1 MDPFFVAIMRP
12 RPYSVG
18 ARDGLRN
25 CNIRGEIAM
34 DIRRDDTTSSNGYP
48 YDENLQSDDRQH
60 ASEVSHSKNPL
71 IRSSFN
77 RAISQHAFNLGASS
91 PRHSPLSISLTE
103 VQVDSDIHLGRER
116 FAKVIKTTH
125 AFSTGETAVI
135 QTAMHTD
142 DEPHTAGGMRIV
154 TRSAGNSLE
163 RDVEGR
169 LREVGSLSSA
179 MTYKCDLTGLP
190 CGGQKTVALYTGS
203 LDTLS
208 AESRADL
215 LAQHIAEVVQHAP
228 NTLFGP
234 DMAVGEE
241 VQDLIV
247 SRYPHLAK
255 NIIGVSEAHG
265 GLSIDKYGYTAQGV
279 KAAIDFARDS
289 GVLDNGRRA
298 VIAGFGAVGAHTA
311 ELLNKDNYPVVAIS
325 NRFGTIHDNGEA
337 LPIDALFDV
346 WRVWH
351 EDVESGM
358 VPTVASADEAVVQK
372 AKELGL
378 LVKTNDT
385 KALLSYEA
393 EILVLAA
400 RTKEIGAHEELEEL
414 RKENPDSLP
423 IDSVLVNTSLRVI
436 AEGANA
442 PLGELAEEEAMAR
455 GVMILPDT
463 AINGGG
469 VKGCY
474 EGWRY
479 RTQQGAKAVQ
489 QDPVEYRQ
497 KMFQE
502 IHEQVKTNLAEIHEQ
517 LQTRGA
523 KLREAM
529 LLVAQRRS
537 SGGNHS

>member
-1 MDPFFVAIMRP
+1 V
-12 RPYSVG
+12 
-18 ARDGLRN
+18 
-25 CNIRGEIAM
+25 
-34 DIRRDDTTSSNGYP
+34 
-48 YDENLQSDDRQH
+48 
-60 ASEVSHSKNPL
+60 
-71 IRSSFN
+71 
-77 RAISQHAFNLGASS
+77 
-91 PRHSPLSISLTE
+91 SLTE
-103 VQVDSDIHLGRER
+103 VQIDSNIHLGRER

-125 AFSTGETAVI
+125 AFISGEAAVV
-135 QTAMHTD
+135 QTALHTD

-154 TRSAGNSLE
+154 TRSAGDSLE
-163 RDVEGR
+163 SDVEGR

-203 LDTLS
+203 LETLS
-208 AESRADL
+208 AEDRADL
-215 LAQHIAEVVQHAP
+215 LAQHISEVVQHAP

-241 VQDLIV
+241 VQDIIV

-255 NIIGVSEAHG
+255 NIIGVSENHG

-289 GVLDNGRRA
+289 GALQEGKRA

-311 ELLNKDNYPVVAIS
+311 ELLHNDEYPVVAIS
-325 NRFGTIHDNGEA
+325 NRFGTIHNSGKA
-337 LPIDALFDV
+337 LPIDSLFEV
-346 WRVWH
+346 WNQWH
-351 EDVESGM
+351 LDTEKGETPTASG
-358 VPTVASADEAVVQK
+358 ADEAVIQR

-378 LVKTNDT
+378 ILKENDT
-385 KALLSYEA
+385 KALLSFEA

-400 RTKEIGAHEELEEL
+400 RTKEIGASQELEEL
-414 RKENPDSLP
+414 RKENPESIS
-423 IDSVLVNTSLRVI
+423 IDSVFGNTSLRVI

-442 PLGELAEEEAMAR
+442 PLGELAEEEALAK

-474 EGWRY
+474 EGWSY
-479 RTQQGAKAVQ
+479 RTQSANKAAQ
-489 QDPVEYRQ
+489 QDPLDYR
-497 KMFQE
+497 KAMFRE
-502 IHEQVKTNLAEIHEQ
+502 IHEQVKTNLSEIHQQ
-517 LQTRGA
+517 LQARGGT
-523 KLREAM
+523 LREAM

-537 SGGNHS
+537 AKSI

>member
-1 MDPFFVAIMRP
+1 M
-12 RPYSVG
+12 
-18 ARDGLRN
+18 GLTGVK
-25 CNIRGEIAM
+25 I
-34 DIRRDDTTSSNGYP
+34 DSN
-48 YDENLQSDDRQH
+48 
-60 ASEVSHSKNPL
+60 
-71 IRSSFN
+71 
-77 RAISQHAFNLGASS
+77 
-91 PRHSPLSISLTE
+91 
-103 VQVDSDIHLGRER
+103 IHLGRER

-125 AFSTGETAVI
+125 AFSTGETAVV
-135 QTAMHTD
+135 QTALHTD
-142 DEPHTAGGMRIV
+142 DEPYTAGGMRIV
-154 TRSAGNSLE
+154 TRSGGDSLE

-215 LAQHIAEVVQHAP
+215 LAQHIAEVVKYAP

-247 SRYPHLAK
+247 AHYPHLAK

-289 GVLDNGRRA
+289 GALQDGRRA
-298 VIAGFGAVGAHTA
+298 VIAGFGAVGAHAA
-311 ELLNKDNYPVVAIS
+311 ELLHNDEYSVVAIS
-325 NRFGTIHDNGEA
+325 NRFGTIHNRGEA
-337 LPIDALFDV
+337 LPIDSLFAV
-346 WRVWH
+346 WSQWH
-351 EDVESGM
+351 EDLEKGVT
-358 VPTVASADEAVVQK
+358 PTASSADEAVVQR

-378 LVKTNDT
+378 MLKENDT
-385 KALLSYEA
+385 KALLSYDA

-400 RTKEIGAHEELEEL
+400 RTKEIGASQELEEL
-414 RKENPDSLP
+414 RKENPESMS
-423 IDSVLVNTSLRVI
+423 IESVLQNTSLRVI

-479 RTQQGAKAVQ
+479 RTQQGTNAAQ
-489 QDPVEYRQ
+489 QDPVEYR
-497 KMFQE
+497 KEMFRE
-502 IHEQVKTNLAEIHEQ
+502 IHEQVKTNLSEIHQQ
-517 LQTRGA
+517 LQARGG

-537 SGGNHS
+537 SARK